1 MAIDILKRLT
11 QGIRLG
17 KAEEGPRWRTPA
29 VLDQGPLGEARLAL
43 DGRGHG
49 TALWEN
55 RGEIWSM
62 GIGPQSTKALMRMA
76 MGEGTTPRVVMN
88 PEGRG
93 IALWQSRVGEERQI
107 LGRILGGGQ
116 SIAQVVFRTSG
127 DIHHLQA
134 AVDRRGN
141 ALVVWLHEAQG
152 AFEVKAQSF
161 DIRSASWEQE
171 SATLGVPS
179 IPGAVPRVAA
189 NHREHAMVLWEVE
202 GAFEGLV
209 ASHFWPSERI
219 WSDRPVPVVAHA
231 TRHHQVAMDDQG
243 NALALWVHAPYGQ
256 RAQLEASYYDGQ
268 ACEWGPPEVLATA
281 QTLSSPRL
289 VMTGEGEALAAWC
302 QVEGH
307 GASRLF
313 AKTFRRGRWES
324 GMECLELGHG
334 PVQDFAIGLGAD
346 GRAGLLSVQRGPEG
360 DWVSARLRQGE
371 WSAPV
376 QLVAPSRAPC
386 TSPRLAFCPQGVSAV
401 WMHGAGRE
409 MALMLT
415 ETR

>member
-1 MAIDILKRLT
+1 MAIEILKRIT
-11 QGIRLG
+11 QGVRFG
-17 KAEEGPRWRTPA
+17 KAEQGPQWRTPA
-29 VLDQGPLGEARLAL
+29 ALDHGHLGEACLAL

-55 RGEIWSM
+55 GGEIWSM

-76 MGEGTTPRVVMN
+76 MGEGTSPRVVMN

-93 IALWQSRVGEERQI
+93 IALWLSKVGEERQI

-116 SIAQVVFRTSG
+116 SIAQVVFRTKGS
-127 DIHHLQA
+127 IHHLQA

-141 ALVVWLHEAQG
+141 ALVVWLHEREG
-152 AFEVKAQSF
+152 TFEVMAQAF
-161 DIRSASWEQE
+161 DIRGAAWEKE

-179 IPGAVPRVAA
+179 VPGAEPRVAV

-219 WSDRPVPVVAHA
+219 WSDRPVPVVTHA

-256 RAQLEASYYDGQ
+256 RSQLEASYYDGQ
-268 ACEWGPPEVLATA
+268 ACEWGPPETLGNA
-281 QTLSSPRL
+281 QTISSPRL
-289 VMTGEGEALAAWC
+289 VMTGGGEALAAWC

-313 AKTFRRGRWES
+313 AKAFRKGRWEA
-324 GMECLELGHG
+324 GLECLELGHG
-334 PVQDFAIGLGAD
+334 PVHDFAIGLNPD
-346 GRAGLLSVQRGPEG
+346 GRAGLLLVQRGPEG

-371 WSAPV
+371 WSAPF
-376 QLVAPSRAPC
+376 QLVPPSGMPC
-386 TSPRLAFCPQGVSAV
+386 SSPRLAFCPQGVSAIWIQGV
-401 WMHGAGRE
+401 GRQ
-409 MALMLT
+409 MSLMLA